1 MKDYNKQHVK
11 KLLQYILA
19 CAGQEDDLY
28 SRSLSAI
35 HLIKYLYLA
44 DLAYARHHNGET
56 YTGLPWRFYKFGPWC
71 EEVFQEIEPSLSE
84 IGAEKIR
91 TNHPK
96 YADDFI
102 KWHISDDELF
112 DKLGQELGLAVTG
125 TVQSMVHK
133 YGSDTTGLLHYTYNT
148 KPMLMAAPNEDLDF
162 GTVAF
167 SQQKP
172 RVEVKSGAS
181 STEQLTER
189 QKKKRKEKIKAFK
202 ERIRQKKRLGKKKII
217 PRDPRYDEV
226 FEEGIAW
233 LDSLAGEPLMTTE
246 GELIISPD
254 SWKSKA
260 RFDPEGID
268 DDIS

>member
-1 MKDYNKQHVK
+1 MKDYNKQHVR

-19 CAGQEDDLY
+19 CAGQEDDFY
-28 SRSLSAI
+28 SRSLRAI
-35 HLIKYLYLA
+35 HLIKYIYLA

-71 EEVFQEIEPSLSE
+71 EEVLQEIEPSLEE
-84 IGAEKIR
+84 IGAEQIR
-91 TNHPK
+91 THHTK

-102 KWHISDDELF
+102 KWYISDDELL
-112 DKLGQELGLAVTG
+112 DKLDQELDLTVTG
-125 TVQSMVHK
+125 AVQSMVHK
-133 YGSDTTGLLHYTYNT
+133 YGTDTTNLLHHTYNT
-148 KPMLMAAPNEDLDF
+148 KPMLLAAPNEALDF
-162 GTVAF
+162 GTVAI

-172 RVEVKSGAS
+172 AS
-181 STEQLTER
+181 EIQIDVPQKELLTDR
-189 QKKKRKEKIKAFK
+189 QKKKKIEKIRAFK
-202 ERIRQKKRLGKKKII
+202 ERISLKKYQEKKKII
-217 PRDPRYDEV
+217 PREPRYDEV

-233 LDSLAGEPLMTTE
+233 LDSLTGEPLITTE

-260 RFDPEGID
+260 RFDPDGID